1 MSYAKPSNI
10 RVAVHATR
18 QNHQLLA
25 GESLVF
31 ISGVGWWHGI
41 VFVYLLAQVV
51 EVADVESSMWDP
63 LELLPIL
70 SFKGT

>member
-1 MSYAKPSNI
+1 
-10 RVAVHATR
+10 
-18 QNHQLLA
+18 LA
-25 GESLVF
+25 GEALVF